1 MVVGVSYIA
10 VVNPRVAS
18 SSGLSPN
25 ACKIAAAVR
34 IPEEGFDSDCETIVR
49 TAPKVRTI
57 VFR

>member
-1 MVVGVSYIA
+1 M
-10 VVNPRVAS
+10 NPRVAS